1 MSPDRSILALT
12 HPQARLTDG
21 VERWDVAQLRDAV
34 AAWQQ
39 ALDELAVQ
47 VVAFD
52 LPNGL
57 EWVALDIALLESGRV
72 AVPLPSFFSEA
83 QRAHA
88 LTNSGAQVLV
98 TTMEAAPAG
107 SNTDARV
114 FRHLRLQRLSPSA
127 VAQLPADTAV
137 VTYTSGS
144 TGAPKGICLSAATL
158 LETACSIV
166 TALHDVGVERHLCV
180 LPLTLLL
187 ENTAG
192 LFANLINGSEIHVP
206 NLASIG
212 IRGSSDVSLT
222 DFVEGIGWHAPH
234 SLILVPALLLGLTAA
249 SEFGLAEFAHLKF
262 VAVGGGRV
270 APALLERAATQMLPV
285 FEGYGLTECGSVVA
299 MNTPAGHRAGTV
311 GRLLP
316 HVRATVVDGE
326 LQVSHPRFCGVLGED
341 IPAPVVVAT
350 GDRVQIDDDG
360 FVTVHGRIKNTYI
373 TAFGRNVSS
382 EWVESELLNELTVAH
397 AAVFGEGQISATVL
411 LVARGE
417 ASDADLQAAVDA
429 CNERLPD
436 YARIGAWHR
445 LTLEQLKI
453 ADGLTAN
460 GRIRRAALHDAF
472 QHLIT
477 EPAQGVTTHA

>member
-1 MSPDRSILALT
+1 MSPDRSILALV
-12 HPQARLTDG
+12 HPDARLTDG
-21 VERWDVAQLRDAV
+21 VERWDVTQLRQAIL
-34 AAWQQ
+34 AWQH
-39 ALDELAVQ
+39 ALNDLAVQ

-72 AVPLPSFFSEA
+72 AVPLPSFFTAA

-88 LTNSGAQVLV
+88 LANSGAQALV
-98 TTMEAAPAG
+98 TSPDSEPHDDGAG
-107 SNTDARV
+107 RRV
-114 FRHLRLQRLSPSA
+114 IRNLLVELLPPSVA
-127 VAQLPADTAV
+127 VQLPEDTAL

-158 LETACSIV
+158 LETARSIV
-166 TALHDVGVERHLCV
+166 SALHDVGVERHLCV

-206 NLASIG
+206 NLTSIG
-212 IRGSSDVSLT
+212 IRGSSDVNLT
-222 DFVEGIGWHAPH
+222 DFIEGIGWHAPH

-249 SEFGLAEFAHLKF
+249 SEFGLADFTHLKF

-270 APALLERAATQMLPV
+270 AATLLERAATQLLPV

-299 MNTPAGHRAGTV
+299 MNTPAHHRPGTV

-316 HVRATVVDGE
+316 HVRADVVDGE
-326 LQVSHPRFCGVLGED
+326 LRVAHPRLCGVLGDATAANE
-341 IPAPVVVAT
+341 AVAT
-350 GDRVQIDDDG
+350 GDRVEIDSDG
-360 FVTVHGRIKNTYI
+360 FVIVHGRIKNTYI
-373 TAFGRNVSS
+373 TAFGRNVSP

-397 AAVFGEGQISATVL
+397 AAVFGEGQISATAL
-411 LVARGE
+411 LVARGD
-417 ASDADLQAAVDA
+417 ASDVDLQGAVDA

-436 YARIGAWHR
+436 YARIGLWHR
-445 LTLEQLKI
+445 LTLEQVKQ

-460 GRIRRAALHDAF
+460 GRIRRAALQEAF

-477 EPAQGVTTHA
+477 EPAEGVLTHA